1 MRLLYATLHTL
12 GITLADRINR
22 LDRPRQD
29 GESGAAT
36 IEIVFWAVGLLV
48 LAGIVYAFLTGW
60 INGKLAGIT

>member
-12 GITLADRINR
+12 GVTLEDRIDR
-22 LDRPRQD
+22 LRKD
-29 GESGAAT
+29 GETGAAT

-48 LAGIVYAFLTGW
+48 LAGIVYAFLSGW

>member
-12 GITLADRINR
+12 GITLADRI
-22 LDRPRQD
+22 DPPRED
-29 GESGAAT
+29 GERGAAT

>member
-1 MRLLYATLHTL
+1 MRLLYATFHAL
-12 GITLADRINR
+12 GITLADRI
-22 LDRPRQD
+22 DRPRED
-29 GESGAAT
+29 GESGADT

>member
-12 GITLADRINR
+12 GISLEDRIDR
-22 LDRPRQD
+22 LRKD
-29 GESGAAT
+29 GEAGAAT

>member
-12 GITLADRINR
+12 GVTLEDRIDR
-22 LDRPRQD
+22 LRKD
-29 GESGAAT
+29 GEKGAAT

-48 LAGIVYAFLTGW
+48 LAGIVYAFLSGW

>member
-12 GITLADRINR
+12 GVTLADRIDR
-22 LDRPRQD
+22 LRKD
-29 GESGAAT
+29 GETGAAT

-48 LAGIVYAFLTGW
+48 LAGIVYAFLSGW

>member
-12 GITLADRINR
+12 GISLEDRIDR
-22 LDRPRQD
+22 LRKD
-29 GESGAAT
+29 GETGAAT
-36 IEIVFWAVGLLV
+36 IEIVFWTVGLLV

>member
-12 GITLADRINR
+12 GVTLQDRIDR
-22 LDRPRQD
+22 LQKD
-29 GESGAAT
+29 GETGAAT

-48 LAGIVYAFLTGW
+48 LAGIVYAFLSGW

>member
-12 GITLADRINR
+12 GISLEDRIDR
-22 LDRPRQD
+22 LRKD
-29 GESGAAT
+29 GETGAAT

-48 LAGIVYAFLTGW
+48 LAGIVYAFLSGW

>member
-12 GITLADRINR
+12 GVALDDRIDR
-22 LDRPRQD
+22 LRKD
-29 GESGAAT
+29 GETGAAT

-48 LAGIVYAFLTGW
+48 LAGIVYAFLSGW

>member
-12 GITLADRINR
+12 GVSLQDRIDR
-22 LDRPRQD
+22 LRTDD
-29 GESGAAT
+29 EAGAAT

-48 LAGIVYAFLTGW
+48 LAGIVYAFLSGW

>member
-12 GITLADRINR
+12 GVTLQDRIDR
-22 LDRPRQD
+22 LRED
-29 GESGAAT
+29 GETGAAT

-48 LAGIVYAFLTGW
+48 LAGIVYAFLSGW

>member
-12 GITLADRINR
+12 GVSLEDRIDR
-22 LDRPRQD
+22 LRKD
-29 GESGAAT
+29 GETGAAT

-48 LAGIVYAFLTGW
+48 LAGIVYAFLSGW

>member
-12 GITLADRINR
+12 GVTLQDRIDR
-22 LDRPRQD
+22 LRKD
-29 GESGAAT
+29 GETGAAT

-48 LAGIVYAFLTGW
+48 LAGIVYAFLSGW